1 MPLRH
6 KLRRKKGIKMNEV
19 ARKAIVSTLVLLS
32 GFEIG
37 EVAFNIWWCLMHYLR
52 FGLVYIGKLSI
63 GWGRVK

>member
-1 MPLRH
+1 
-6 KLRRKKGIKMNEV
+6 MNEV
-19 ARKAIVSTLVLLS
+19 ARKAIVSTLVLVS

-63 GWGRVK
+63 GWGE